1 MKRTTFST
9 LWATVVIMAGLSINS
24 MGAVNQ
30 ISYIVHYND
39 TPVIGTDTLG
49 GVTYSTVASDD
60 LFNDGEPGKPSL
72 PVDFLRFSVPY
83 NATNFSVTTTW
94 RINVSHNLSHLI
106 YPCQAPRWMN
116 DTTPIQVTLPDT
128 AAYYSGNTYPSQ
140 MAWVV
145 DEGFLAGENHIVTVA
160 VMPFSYSHTTTSD
173 KVYQKKT
180 ITVKLSYELSD
191 SLAIYPIITN
201 DSVLREEGYRL
212 TQTMVVNPSQVASFS
227 YSYNPPGPI
236 GPGNPIDPN
245 GGLPGDGLNGGLDPG
260 PLQPGDPGSI
270 GFGGDLQLADSKF
283 RYLIVTTNEFRHS
296 LRRLAALKMQKGY
309 SVKIVTIDEVL
320 ADSCASQGDLIKKS
334 DGTYYVAS
342 NNSAGKLR
350 QYLKN
355 CRENNGTKYVLL
367 AGTSIPYG
375 YKESV
380 ADDGIKPETIDCI
393 SDFYYSELNSD
404 WSDSTIRDHAAELY
418 VGRILAKESAQIDNY
433 TNKLFRYELNPGCG
447 NYSYLRKVLFEE
459 GQLFVQPLR
468 EFKNYIF
475 NVFPINKKI
484 ELIESYANFRPTGKE
499 VIDTLNNTP
508 VGLITIL
515 HHGDTTNTMVSTDGF
530 GHYHV
535 IKSISTAIS
544 GNGLNCLNNRDYP
557 MVFYAPAC
565 QTVPFDNRD
574 GINMG
579 ESFTTG
585 KDYGGPVYMG
595 YTRKVL
601 TGTTSFITGC
611 FAERLSDGYFT
622 LGKADALSVWDNKYY
637 IFQNLQD
644 PSLIHAY
651 IGDPLVDIWTAI
663 PHLYRSIYVT
673 RTDHSINISGID
685 TDSTIVAY
693 CDNNYIYKQTVNS
706 YNVSLNCSPN
716 ASVMIYRH
724 NCIPYIIPTVLQ
736 NVNLFGSKYM
746 IAGDFMAG
754 NSVDSNRTN
763 GDVVVKQGANYEI
776 EAAGTTRLCGGFQ
789 VEPGA
794 SFSIIPSSFEDEQYL
809 Y

>member
-1 MKRTTFST
+1 M
-9 LWATVVIMAGLSINS
+9 VIMAGLSINS

-49 GVTYSTVASDD
+49 GVTYSTVAYGD

-94 RINVSHNLSHLI
+94 RISVSQNLNHLL

-128 AAYYSGNTYPSQ
+128 AAYYSGNSYPSQ

-145 DEGFLAGENHIVTVA
+145 DEGFLEGENHIVTIA

-191 SLAIYPIITN
+191 SLAIYPLITK

-212 TQTMVVNPSQVASFS
+212 TQSMVVNPNQVASFS

-236 GPGNPIDPN
+236 GPGGPIDPN
-245 GGLPGDGLNGGLDPG
+245 GNLSGGDGLNGGLDPG
-260 PLQPGDPGSI
+260 DPQPGDPGSI
-270 GFGGDLQLADSKF
+270 GFGGDLQLADSTF

-320 ADSCASQGDLIKKS
+320 ADSCASQGDLVKRS

-367 AGTSIPYG
+367 AGASIPYWQ
-375 YKESV
+375 KDSIFLINTNNTL
-380 ADDGIKPETIDCI
+380 DTINYI
-393 SDFYYSELNSD
+393 SDFYYTELNSD
-404 WSDSTIRDHAAELY
+404 WSDDIIEDHSPDLF

-433 TNKLFRYELNPGCG
+433 TNKLFRYELNPGGG
-447 NYSYLRKVLFEE
+447 NYSYLRRMLTQDGLDFSTSNNQFRSNLQNYFQQIVTLLPNTY
-459 GQLFVQPLR
+459 GQ
-468 EFKNYIF
+468 K
-475 NVFPINKKI
+475 
-484 ELIESYANFRPTGKE
+484 
-499 VIDTLNNTP
+499 VIDTLNIKP
-508 VGLITIL
+508 AGLISIFN
-515 HHGDTTNTMVSTDGF
+515 HGDTTRITVF
-530 GHYHV
+530 GGHEMPTQHFIY
-535 IKSISTAIS
+535 SISSVTA
-544 GNGLNCLNNRDYP
+544 GNGLNCINNKDYP
-557 MVFYAPAC
+557 MIFYSSSC
-565 QTVPFDNRD
+565 TTVPFDNKI

-595 YTRKVL
+595 YTRKTMLNTMQLVINNM
-601 TGTTSFITGC
+601 SK
-611 FAERLSDGYFT
+611 RLKEGYFK
-622 LGKADALSVWDNKYY
+622 LGMADALSVWDYRKSLN
-637 IFQNLQD
+637 QAQLLQQLQD
-644 PSLIHAY
+644 PLMVHAY
-651 IGDPLVDIWTAI
+651 IGDPLVELWTAL

-685 TDSTIVAY
+685 KDSTIVAY
-693 CDNNYIYKQTVNS
+693 CDNDYIYKQTVNS